1 MLVNPFVRKCR
12 LARVSDLDT
21 VLPAKESLGVFLGV
35 GFAGLAN
42 YEFAVA

>member
-1 MLVNPFVRKCR
+1 MINICERL

-21 VLPAKESLGVFLGV
+21 VLAAKDSLGVFLGE
-35 GFAGLAN
+35 GFAGLAI